1 MDKLINQAKQDFI
14 EAAKRAY
21 ASGTQTGNGGNISV
35 RIPGHDLM
43 AAKASGVSFC
53 ESTPENIVITDFAGE
68 VVQGT
73 LKPTREKILHG
84 ALYKQY
90 PHMGAIVH
98 THSPY
103 AIAWSFIGTE
113 LPLITKQA
121 QLKLK
126 FALPVL
132 AVDTPDVRKE
142 DIPLVYE
149 LFAKQL
155 ELVGFILQGHGIVS
169 IAKNALEAEH
179 NAEFI
184 EETAKVAWLHAV
196 GKKIGLIP

>member
-1 MDKLINQAKQDFI
+1 MDTLIKQAKQDFI
-14 EAAKRAY
+14 EAARRAY
-21 ASGTQTGNGGNISV
+21 DSGTQTGNGGNISV
-35 RIPGHDLM
+35 RIPGHNLM
-43 AAKASGVSFC
+43 VAKASGVSFC
-53 ESTPENIVITDFAGE
+53 ESTPDNIVVTDFAGE

-84 ALYKQY
+84 ALYKQF

-103 AIAWSFIGTE
+103 AIAWSFIGAE

-126 FALPVL
+126 YALPVL
-132 AVDTPDVRKE
+132 SIETPDVRVE

-149 LFAKQL
+149 LFAKQPA
-155 ELVGFILQGHGIVS
+155 LVGFILQGHGLVS
-169 IAKNALEAEH
+169 IAQNALEAEH